1 MRRFDLVLLQLV
13 MLLASAGAARAQQNT
28 ASRAVVRRSEV
39 LTLLGFGVAAAAIAP
54 ADERLAGWIRGP
66 GVQGPGLNHVAGVFN
81 FAGDPGT
88 LVADAALYVFGAAT
102 HRRHAM
108 DAAVHIGE
116 SVVAASVITGVLK
129 MAAGRARPY
138 VSADSNSRD
147 LRFGRGRDGGLYQ
160 SLPSGHT
167 TAAFAFASAMA
178 SEAATW
184 TPNWRWVAPVGYSA
198 ATLVALARMYDDK
211 HWASDVVL
219 AAGIGTATAKATVR
233 FNHARPR
240 NRIDRLFIPSDVG
253 AFHLSIFRSVDGRTR
268 VGLARAW

>member
-1 MRRFDLVLLQLV
+1 VRRFNSALFALLTVTAQ
-13 MLLASAGAARAQQNT
+13 ARAQQDT
-28 ASRAVVRRSEV
+28 LSRALVRRSEA

-54 ADERLAGWIRGP
+54 ADEHLAAWIRGP
-66 GVQGPGLNHVAGVFN
+66 SVQGPSLNTVARVFN

-88 LVADAALYVFGAAT
+88 VIASATLYVFGAAT

-116 SVVAASVITGVLK
+116 SVVGASVITWALK
-129 MAAGRARPY
+129 TVAGRARPF
-138 VSADSNSRD
+138 VSADTNSKD
-147 LRFGRGRDGGLYQ
+147 LRFGRGRDGGQYQ

-184 TPNWRWVAPVGYSA
+184 TPRWHWVAPAGYGA

-233 FNHARPR
+233 FNHARPG
-240 NRIDRLFIPSDVG
+240 NRIDRLFIPSEGG
-253 AFHLSIFRSVDGRTR
+253 AFHISVSPSANGRTR
-268 VGLARAW
+268 VGVARAW

>member
-1 MRRFDLVLLQLV
+1 VRRFNSALLV
-13 MLLASAGAARAQQNT
+13 LLASAGEARAQPDT
-28 ASRAVVRRSEV
+28 LSRALVRRSEA
-39 LTLLGFGVAAAAIAP
+39 LTLLGFGVAAAAISP
-54 ADERLAGWIRGP
+54 ADERLAAWMRGP
-66 GVQGPGLNHVAGVFN
+66 SVQGPSLNTVARVFN

-88 LVADAALYVFGAAT
+88 IIAGATIYVFGAAT

-108 DAAVHIGE
+108 DAALHIGE
-116 SVVAASVITGVLK
+116 SVVGASVITAVLK
-129 MAAGRARPY
+129 TATGRARPY
-138 VSADSNSRD
+138 VSADSNSHD
-147 LRFGRGRDGGLYQ
+147 LRFGRGRDGGQYQ

-184 TPNWRWVAPVGYSA
+184 TPNWRWVAPAGYGA

-219 AAGIGTATAKATVR
+219 AAGIGSATAKATVR
-233 FNHARPR
+233 FNHARPG
-240 NRIDRLFIPSDVG
+240 NRIDRLFIPSEGG
-253 AFHLSIFRSVDGRTR
+253 AFHVSFSPSVDGRTR

>member
-1 MRRFDLVLLQLV
+1 MKRLNSALLILLV
-13 MLLASAGAARAQQNT
+13 SAGAARAQLDT
-28 ASRAVVRRSEV
+28 LSRGLVRRSEV
-39 LTLLGFGVAAAAIAP
+39 LRLLGFGVAAAAIAP
-54 ADERLAGWIRGP
+54 GDERLAAWIRGSS
-66 GVQGPGLNHVAGVFN
+66 VQRQGLNTVARVFN

-88 LVADAALYVFGAAT
+88 VVAGATLYVFGAAT

-116 SVVAASVITGVLK
+116 SVVGASVITGVLK
-129 MAAGRARPY
+129 IATGRARPY
-138 VSADSNSRD
+138 VSADTNPHD
-147 LRFGRGRDGGLYQ
+147 LRFGRGRDGGQYQ

-178 SEAATW
+178 SEAAAW
-184 TPNWRWVAPVGYSA
+184 TPNWRWVAPAGYGA

-233 FNHARPR
+233 FNHARPG
-240 NRIDRLFIPSDVG
+240 NRIDRLFIPSEGG
-253 AFHLSIFRSVDGRTR
+253 AFHISFSPSVDGRTR

>member
-1 MRRFDLVLLQLV
+1 MKRLNSALLVLLV
-13 MLLASAGAARAQQNT
+13 SAGAARAQQDT
-28 ASRAVVRRSEV
+28 LSRALLRRSEA
-39 LTLLGFGVAAAAIAP
+39 LTLLGFGIAAAAIAP
-54 ADERLAGWIRGP
+54 ADERLAAWIRGSS
-66 GVQGPGLNHVAGVFN
+66 VQGQSLSAVARVFN

-88 LVADAALYVFGAAT
+88 VVADAALYVFGAAT

-116 SVVAASVITGVLK
+116 SVVGASVITGVLK

-138 VSADSNSRD
+138 VSADTNPHD

-178 SEAATW
+178 SEAAAW
-184 TPNWRWVAPVGYSA
+184 APNWRWVAPAGYGA

-219 AAGIGTATAKATVR
+219 AAGIGSATAKATVR
-233 FNHARPR
+233 SNHARPG
-240 NRIDRLFIPSDVG
+240 NRIDRLFIPSDAG
-253 AFHLSIFRSVDGRTR
+253 ALQLSVFRSVDGRTH